1 MNMFRK
7 PGDFWRDAL
16 AISGSATPHVF
27 RSVLVFGL
35 FAALV
40 VAVDIASG
48 HSPELEIEV
57 APYEVAGAAL
67 GLILVLRTNAGY
79 ERWWE
84 ARKLWGGIVN
94 RCRHLAVVAAAY
106 GPRDDAWRRSV
117 IRLAAALP
125 HAVRRNLQGDG
136 DATDVERLLAPEVA
150 RQVVAARNRPLAL
163 VRAIADQLRAACDD
177 GMDRFAFVEADRD
190 LAALTDYFGGCERIL
205 KAPIPR
211 GYTILMRRFIILFL
225 GAIPFALVMKLVW
238 LTPVVTMFIAY
249 PILSLD
255 KIGDELQ
262 NPFSTRN
269 LNHLPLD
276 DICRTIEDDLL
287 EMIEPPPRSADDPSR
302 LAGVDPR
309 LQPDHS
315 T

>member
-1 MNMFRK
+1 MFRK

-57 APYEVAGAAL
+57 APYEVTGAAL

-94 RCRHLAVVAAAY
+94 RCRHLAIVAAAY
-106 GPRDDAWRRSV
+106 GPRDEAWRNSV

-125 HAVRRNLQGDG
+125 HAVRRNLQGDC
-136 DATDVERLLAPEVA
+136 DSADIERLLGPETA
-150 RQVVAARNRPLAL
+150 GDVVAARNRPLAL
-163 VRAIADQLRAACDD
+163 VQAIADMFRAACDD
-177 GMDRFAFVEADRD
+177 HGMDRFAFLEADRD
-190 LAALTDYFGGCERIL
+190 LTALTDYFGGCERIL

-211 GYTILMRRFIILFL
+211 GYTILMRRFIIMFL

-238 LTPVVTMFIAY
+238 LTPAVTMFIAY

-262 NPFSTRN
+262 NPFSPRN
-269 LNHLPLD
+269 LNHLPLA

-287 EMIEPPPRSADDPSR
+287 GMIEAPPYHADDSFR
-302 LAGVDPR
+302 LAGADPSTRSDPR
-309 LQPDHS
+309 P
-315 T
+315 

>member
-1 MNMFRK
+1 MVLFTK
-7 PGDFWRDAL
+7 PGDFWRDASSL
-16 AISGSATPHVF
+16 VGSATPHVF
-27 RSVLVFGL
+27 RRVIVFGL

-163 VRAIADQLRAACDD
+163 GR
-177 GMDRFAFVEADRD
+177 
-190 LAALTDYFGGCERIL
+190 ALTDYFGGCERIL